1 MPVRAVRGATTVND
15 NNPEEII
22 RNTKELLKKTIE
34 LNNIKT
40 EDIVSI
46 FFTTTIDLDSIFPS
60 VAAREMGYTN
70 VPLMCASELNIKD
83 SLKKC
88 IRIMMHINSNKNLDE
103 ITHIYLNNAK
113 KLRPDLANKQN
124 E

>member
-1 MPVRAVRGATTVND
+1 M
-15 NNPEEII
+15 
-22 RNTKELLKKTIE
+22 
-34 LNNIKT
+34 
-40 EDIVSI
+40 SI
-46 FFTTTIDLDSIFPS
+46 FYTTTIDLDTINPS
-60 VAAREMGYTN
+60 DAAREMGYTN